1 LALIWNSKPQTN
13 MLKKEYTN
21 SGTHCMVIIKKRF
34 HIMRIMVASPG
45 VACEGG
51 AHHMWEKMLHEK
63 DVETTQEAAMN
74 MKKYLQD
81 GPVGVRNKL

>member
-1 LALIWNSKPQTN
+1 MALIWNSKPQTN

-45 VACEGG
+45 VVCEGG
-51 AHHMWEKMLHEK
+51 DHHMWEKMLHEK

>member
-1 LALIWNSKPQTN
+1 
-13 MLKKEYTN
+13 
-21 SGTHCMVIIKKRF
+21 
-34 HIMRIMVASPG
+34 MRILVASPG